1 MNDPWLEVAPILG
14 KGDELASLRALR
26 DRIAADLDNTR
37 SARDV
42 ASLGRLLA
50 DVLER
55 IARVEAATPDVK
67 GTPLDELARRR
78 AGRGSPDSGGAPGR
92 GRKSSPRG

>member
-1 MNDPWLEVAPILG
+1 MAPDPWLEVAPILG

-55 IARVEAATPDVK
+55 IARVEAATPDVR

-78 AGRGSPDSGGAPGR
+78 AGRGPEDSGGTGR
-92 GRKSSPRG
+92 ARKSSPRR